1 MHNSLDNGSLS
12 RRKLLSANSST
23 TFCPRAE
30 RFVLL
35 FVTSRRIT
43 RTAQPCN
50 RKALTNTLGILN
62 MFPMNFKSDLLYI
75 KFGYQYTC
83 PLPAHLSFF
92 RHVELLLNSI
102 KKMDVQYDECN
113 TAMAQGEVNG
123 FDMKLPS
130 WKKYVKRIYCY
141 IVQFFLVGPATE
153 FFQPC
158 MRHWFLQLRN
168 ITAMEFLDVFPYPS
182 GIFVDPRFVSDAT
195 AKMKTATY
203 V

>member
-1 MHNSLDNGSLS
+1 MDPCPDESCSPQIPRQPSVQERKDSFSYSWHQGELQEQPNHAIA
-12 RRKLLSANSST
+12 KLL
-23 TFCPRAE
+23 
-30 RFVLL
+30 
-35 FVTSRRIT
+35 
-43 RTAQPCN
+43 
-50 RKALTNTLGILN
+50 LTHWEFWIC
-62 MFPMNFKSDLLYI
+62 FHI

-130 WKKYVKRIYCY
+130 WKKNMLNVYCY
-141 IVQFFLVGPATE
+141 IVQFSLVGPATE
-153 FFQPC
+153 FF

-168 ITAMEFLDVFPYPS
+168 ITAMEFLDVFPYRS
-182 GIFVDPRFVSDAT
+182 GYFCWSQIRIWCHCEDEDGHLCVLT
-195 AKMKTATY
+195 
-203 V
+203 